1 MEKIPYYERI
11 RGLREDKDMTQG
23 ELAEIIGTSQSYY
36 SQYEKGKREIPFD
49 RIILLAEYYNVTI
62 DYIAGLTNSKRPLH
76 K

>member
-23 ELAEIIGTSQSYY
+23 ELAEIIGTTQSYY